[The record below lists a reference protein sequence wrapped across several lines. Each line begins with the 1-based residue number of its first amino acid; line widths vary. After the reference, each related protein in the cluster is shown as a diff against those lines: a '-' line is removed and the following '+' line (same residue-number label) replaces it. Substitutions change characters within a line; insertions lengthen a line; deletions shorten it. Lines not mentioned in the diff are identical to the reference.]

1 MATSTSAPAPSLPI
15 GQHVSVVL
23 PHMGGLPA
31 TVEAAEPGVLVV
43 ILLVGDSRVARLAGR
58 EVAVEAKTGRGIQR
72 YVGRLELTP
81 GSSERLRV
89 VIAGEAER
97 IQRREWARVECIV
110 PVKVLPIGEP
120 GGGAT
125 VTSNVSGGGCL
136 VRDIW
141 DLPLGTDVRVELE
154 VEPGGQPVR
163 ALGRVVRCTD
173 TEYKGVRFDDLS
185 REDEDR
191 LIRFIRDR
199 ERAALRMSRSR

>member
-1 MATSTSAPAPSLPI
+1 MAATAQPAPSLPV
-15 GQHVSVVL
+15 GHHVSLVL
-23 PHMGGLPA
+23 PHVGGVPA
-31 TVEAAEPGVLVV
+31 NVEACEPGAIVV
-43 ILLVGDSRVARLAGR
+43 ALTVPDSRVGRLIGR
-58 EVAVEAKTGRGIQR
+58 EVSIEAKTGRGIQR
-72 YVGRLELTP
+72 FSGQLQTTP
-81 GSSERLRV
+81 GNPERLRV

-97 IQRREWARVECIV
+97 IQRREWARVDCVV
-110 PVKVLPIGEP
+110 PVKVLPIDAP

-125 VTSNVSGGGCL
+125 TTANVSGGGCL
-136 VRDIW
+136 FRDIW

-163 ALGRVVRCTD
+163 ALGRVVRAAD
-173 TEYKGVRFDDLS
+173 PEHKGVRFDDLS